1 MKIEY
6 HNIKKNSKIKTSKWE
21 WSESDGIDVQVRNGY
36 YILFGF
42 YSVGRWKLLKIIT
55 IFVGGKLIDKMY
67 LIS

>member
-1 MKIEY
+1 M
-6 HNIKKNSKIKTSKWE
+6 
-21 WSESDGIDVQVRNGY
+21 VNGY

-42 YSVGRWKLLKIIT
+42 YSVGRWKLLEIIT